1 MIKLL
6 RDLPLKYKFW
16 LVNGLSFFA
25 LSVLSLFAIHTDFRS
40 VEISSNFTQYFLDQ
54 APNYALMVIVLMIL
68 ILLGSQLLIKFVES
82 HIKQLLSAMQAA
94 LDNGDL
100 SVRVEAKSRDEVGKM
115 GSTFNAMQASFQ
127 SIAKDVTIAN
137 AEIENTSATLSS
149 HLDQTTESM
158 NSQLRALFDGVS
170 VAEQMAVSA
179 KNVAEHTVEAQR
191 ISEQARQRVNEGQSA
206 LDAVTQTINTLTV
219 NTQKAELQVQTLAA
233 DSDNI
238 GQFLEVIRSISD
250 QTNLLALNAAIEAA
264 RAGEHGRGF
273 AVVADEVRNLAHNT
287 HQATD
292 EIQKII
298 QALQVGAHN
307 TVAAMSQSHE
317 DASGA
322 KQQTELATN
331 TFVQIADAVN
341 TIRTSNTRITDETQ
355 QQSDS
360 AQSMQ
365 TELNQLQSI
374 ANQTLQQTTTAYEN
388 SQQLDSLAGGLK
400 QAMSRFSIGH
410 L

>member
-16 LVNGLSFFA
+16 LVNGLSLFA
-25 LSVLSLFAIHTDFRS
+25 LCALSFFAIHADFRT

-54 APNYALMVIVLMIL
+54 APKYVLLVIVLMIL

-82 HIKQLLSAMQAA
+82 HIKQLLSAMQTA
-94 LDNGDL
+94 LENGDL
-100 SVRVEAKSRDEVGKM
+100 SVRVETKSRDEVGKM
-115 GSTFNAMQASFQ
+115 GSTFNAMQANFQ
-127 SIAKDVTIAN
+127 AIAKDVTIAN
-137 AEIENTSATLSS
+137 AEIENTSATLTS

-158 NSQLRALFDGVS
+158 NTQLRALLDGVS
-170 VAEQMAVSA
+170 VAEQLAVSA
-179 KNVAEHTVEAQR
+179 KKVAEHTVEAQR

-206 LDAVTQTINTLTV
+206 LDVVTQTINTLTV
-219 NTQKAELQVQTLAA
+219 NTQKAEQQVQTLAA

-322 KQQTELATN
+322 KQQTELATS

-341 TIRTSNTRITDETQ
+341 TIRTSNTQITDETQ

-360 AQSMQ
+360 AQSIQ

-374 ANQTLQQTTTAYEN
+374 ANLTLQQTTTAYEN
-388 SQQLDSLAGGLK
+388 SQQLDSLAGNLK
-400 QAMSRFSIGH
+400 QTMSRFSIGH